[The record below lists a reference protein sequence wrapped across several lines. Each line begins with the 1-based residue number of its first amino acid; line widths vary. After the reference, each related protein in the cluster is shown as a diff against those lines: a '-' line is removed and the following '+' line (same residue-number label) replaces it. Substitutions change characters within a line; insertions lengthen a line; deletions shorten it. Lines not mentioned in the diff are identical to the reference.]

1 LRISW
6 FIVGIV
12 TTSSN
17 TPIAKHDN
25 RPGRW
30 RRRVDE
36 FPYL

>member
-17 TPIAKHDN
+17 HNNHPTRLP
-25 RPGRW
+25 
-30 RRRVDE
+30 RRVG
-36 FPYL
+36 